1 MALSACNEEADNI
14 SNNSYHELTDAD
26 FLPGS
31 ANINANSPTIDPA
44 VSRLEFP
51 HIKESGTQVLVNR
64 TGETV
69 NYCVEWDTEK
79 MSQRYSCYQMDA
91 QLGAKRTSRYY
102 PSGGELQY
110 PFDDRIAT
118 YFNHADPFYSTG
130 YDHGHICPSADRL
143 YSAAANKQTFLHVF
157 PYACIESVDLWLH
170 VGQEEGLL
178 VGCRRSTDS
187 MQAYGK
193 TWRNRY
199 ANGTWQDS
207 ARSSTSVRVAPSR
220 IPTTC
225 PTPTRRWLVRVA
237 S

>member
-44 VSRLEFP
+44 VNRLEFP

-118 YFNHADPFYSTG
+118 YFNHVDPFYSTG
-130 YDHGHICPSADRL
+130 YDHG
-143 YSAAANKQTFLHVF
+143 T
-157 PYACIESVDLWLH
+157 
-170 VGQEEGLL
+170 
-178 VGCRRSTDS
+178 
-187 MQAYGK
+187 
-193 TWRNRY
+193 
-199 ANGTWQDS
+199 S
-207 ARSSTSVRVAPSR
+207 ARQPTASTLRQPTSRPSY
-220 IPTTC
+220 
-225 PTPTRRWLVRVA
+225 
-237 S
+237 